1 MSLRFPKQLWAALL
15 LVAMLWA
22 PALKAQHFCGTE
34 DRDTYLA
41 RLSPEQRTAYEQVE
55 AQIQAYA
62 LSKRAEVQNN
72 PLWRAHRYD
81 TVKYVIPCVVHVVH
95 RPGTTQL
102 DSLPK
107 AIILDQMNRGLH
119 KDFRALPGTNSYGHK
134 AVDMRMEFNLAT
146 LDPQGNPTD
155 GILYHA
161 DNDYADADQAL
172 AASMKAE
179 YNWDQTKYFNI
190 WVVND
195 IEAGGQ
201 IVLGFARFPVA
212 TGTPYTDDG
221 IVVRH
226 NNFSA
231 KGDFS
236 DRSYGR
242 TTTHE
247 IGHWINLFHTFQFGC
262 SGGGDQVSDTPP
274 EASAP
279 IFGTCTRRYNRCN
292 NDNPDQPENNKNY
305 MGYLDD
311 LAMNHFTLGQRT
323 RAEAVFES
331 ANFLQRYSLWQMDN
345 LEETGT
351 GPFKAPAIA
360 DFYVSHRFTCPGQ
373 PVTFYDYSMGMP
385 HEWEW
390 TFPTADAGY
399 QSSTERTPTVIFSTP
414 GAHSATLRVTNRA
427 GSKDTTIQGI
437 VVVRNVA
444 PKTLPF
450 TVSFETGEVSDHY
463 IANPDTG
470 HPDLRALGALTWEG
484 SGLGGAPTFGSR
496 SMRMNHSVYCEYHAR
511 DAIVLPPVDLS
522 DDTQDHASIAFSWSY
537 RPIIISDAEA
547 LSRTYTDSLAV
558 LASTDCGHTWELV
571 HQMGGLDMDV
581 NPSAALPFNSAG
593 TFNFYGNRWLR
604 DTISLNRF
612 IGEANL
618 QLKVEAINGYGND
631 LFLDGIRVE
640 NVEGRA
646 GNVPIQVGRMRS
658 RGALQATLA
667 PNPFADHTQL
677 TLALDRTQAATLIV
691 MDVQGRTVYSQRYSQ
706 LPAGAHTLDVELH
719 GQPAGVYMVRLRTDD
734 GAEQTFKA
742 IKR

>member
-1 MSLRFPKQLWAALL
+1 MSLRFPKQLSTALL
-15 LVAMLWA
+15 LVALLWA
-22 PALKAQHFCGTE
+22 PALMAQHSCGTE

-41 RLSPEQRTAYEQVE
+41 RMTPEQRAAYDQMES
-55 AQIQAYA
+55 QIQAFA
-62 LSKRAEVQNN
+62 LSKTAEIQNN

-119 KDFRALPGTNSYGHK
+119 KDFRALPGTNAFGHK

-161 DNDYADADQAL
+161 DGDFSNVSQSQSAV
-172 AASMKAE
+172 MKSR

-190 WVVND
+190 WVVNNID
-195 IEAGGQ
+195 GGGGGGT
-201 IVLGFARFPVA
+201 ILGFARFPVS
-212 TGTPYTDDG
+212 TGTPYSDDG

-231 KGDFS
+231 NGDFS

-247 IGHWINLFHTFQFGC
+247 IGHWINLFHTFQSGC
-262 SGGGDQVSDTPP
+262 AGGDLVADTPP
-274 EASAP
+274 EGSEP
-279 IFGTCTRRYNRCN
+279 IFGSCTRRYNRCN
-292 NDNPDQPENNKNY
+292 NDNPDLPENNKNY

-311 LAMNHFTLGQRT
+311 LAMNHFTRGQRT

-331 ANFLQRYSLWQMDN
+331 PNFIQRYGLWQMSN
-345 LEETGT
+345 LEATGT

-360 DFYVSHRFTCPGQ
+360 DFYVSHRNTCPGQ

-427 GSKDTTIQGI
+427 GSKDTTIHGI
-437 VVVRNVA
+437 VEVRDIV
-444 PKTLPF
+444 PKTMPY
-450 TVSFETGEVSDHY
+450 TVSFETTETVEYY
-463 IANPDTG
+463 ITNPDTG
-470 HPDLRALGALTWEG
+470 HPTLRSLGAITWQTSALGA
-484 SGLGGAPTFGSR
+484 APGFGVR

-537 RPIIISDAEA
+537 RPVIISDAQA
-547 LSRTYTDSLAV
+547 LSRTYTDSLAIF
-558 LASTDCGHTWELV
+558 ASTDCGHTWELV
-571 HQMGGLDMDV
+571 HQMGGMEMDV
-581 NPSAALPFNSAG
+581 NPTQALPFNTASTLAS
-593 TFNFYGNRWLR
+593 YGRWLR
-604 DTISLNRF
+604 DTISLNKYL
-612 IGEANL
+612 GEANL
-618 QLKVEAINGYGND
+618 QLKLEAINGYGND
-631 LFLDGIRVE
+631 LYVDGVRVE
-640 NVEGRA
+640 NVAGRA
-646 GNVPIQVGRMRS
+646 GNVPIQVSRARS
-658 RGALQATLA
+658 RGTLQATLA
-667 PNPFADHTQL
+667 PNPFADHTHL
-677 TLALDRTQAATLIV
+677 NVELSRGQAATLQV
-691 MDVQGRTVYSQRYSQ
+691 MDVQGRTVYSQHYSQ
-706 LPAGAHTLDVELH
+706 LPAGAHILEVELH
-719 GQPAGVYMVRLRTDD
+719 GQPAGVYMVRLRTQD